1 MVLAAARAACYGC
14 SESWLHSVQYSLVVF
29 LLLIFQYHRQGWVKQ
44 FPYHEKVTVLVAMIT
59 EK

>member
-1 MVLAAARAACYGC
+1 MDALNLGFQ
-14 SESWLHSVQYSLVVF
+14 HSVQYSLVVF
-29 LLLIFQYHRQGWVKQ
+29 LLLIFQYHRQGWVKK

>member
-1 MVLAAARAACYGC
+1 MLQPGLPAMDALNLGFQ
-14 SESWLHSVQYSLVVF
+14 HSVQYSLVVF
-29 LLLIFQYHRQGWVKQ
+29 LLLIFQYHRQGWVKK